1 VREQFLEIETARN
14 AALLDLKSALDNKTS
29 SASSLPSGLHNSI
42 SALSS
47 MKRKSIMGRNIVEE
61 SLAYL
66 SHDRSSV
73 RSMIPLTVPVPA
85 PPPFTRTIEDSA
97 SSSSD
102 SDNDYVK
109 QLKAASSTSSSSS
122 SSSSSSATAPS
133 AAAFKQ
139 PDPMP
144 LKQSEPKRMERR
156 TEEALKEREKE
167 VLKMIPVAPRKP
179 SIVMSFKSYQYR
191 YAFEC
196 LHGKSSL
203 LKPEVNILWEKTFS
217 KDAHQ
222 EDCGAGLLD
231 PVWGILSGNAA
242 VFVMTPLIKSEGE
255 ERRKIMNKLDTCG
268 LVSSTNE
275 CQVCILF
282 RSAEYLVKDLKRLMR
297 WNKRI
302 SETSTST
309 YKLQEVLDR
318 LAALTDPDEDKEE
331 ASKEIFLVMFKKAA
345 QVRLLKV
352 KKEMSLKREQL
363 ADAKKREDANKEKD
377 DEQGEDDG
385 DDNDNDRMDE
395 DEEVEDEEKIEKV
408 VHSPGQLKKKRGRSS
423 SKETVAAVEV
433 EDDEEVEVVI
443 VPHSKERNTSDTILI
458 DIPPLPL
465 PEQQQKREDVEEEQ
479 EEDDDEEEEE
489 EGGTVA
495 MSEGSSASD
504 IDSGDSS
511 CGSADESAMRRK
523 SLSPSTST
531 SAALHEREEREE
543 TAKKKRSSTGG
554 GMGPGSVNLLKSKL
568 GEAENAAVAVEV
580 ASEKKAG
587 GGERKGI
594 SRSGLKKVTAE
605 DAAVS
610 VKVER
615 RRDIEGKSSK
625 EESKESSDALPTG
638 TVKNKKRKLSSSSL
652 EDADR
657 PSDPRSSTSH
667 VSDSGSSPTAATAAD
682 AVASVSAAS
691 SIRVPV
697 TGGTSNIDSGSPLSN
712 SNSTVFDTHPS
723 SITLNNNNNKRDDS
737 INNINRDSGINSN
750 NNNKRDHNSININN
764 NNNNG
769 NINNKRDS
777 NNNNN
782 NNKRDDNMNYNNQ
795 AINYNNS
802 SSVGGGVGD
811 YDRYGS
817 YMVNSSSSMRFS
829 SIDNNSHNNSYF
841 NAPLTSADKRG
852 IDFNANINF
861 DPHSYNNS
869 LMGGT
874 MAVNPN
880 NIQQGNGIGNFRLN
894 NANNI
899 HMGNN
904 SIRNVN
910 NINSNVSSNMA
921 NNGMIMGGNMNNSM
935 GNMNMNSS
943 ISNGLY
949 NNAAYSGLPNSNNS
963 TDYMSKANTHN
974 SNIDYHDYDFAPSD
988 PSYQYLHP
996 IEHNCSTYDNLL
1008 YTYDIK
1014 TSRNVIDEK
1023 KYRSDRVIFRDI
1035 SNGRETRTTLMV
1047 RDTNQRLRNIFCD
1060 TTSHFGNRCHDL
1072 SAHLILRLSYSA
1084 VEPLS
1089 FYLAA
1094 PSTFTHLDSVRQLSP
1109 DALYRIALLA

>member
-1 VREQFLEIETARN
+1 MIGNRVYVTSAPQSVREQFLEIETARN

-29 SASSLPSGLHNSI
+29 SSSSLSSGLHNSL

-66 SHDRSSV
+66 SHDRPSV

-109 QLKAASSTSSSSS
+109 QLKAASS

-133 AAAFKQ
+133 APAFRQPDLMQLKQ
-139 PDPMP
+139 P
-144 LKQSEPKRMERR
+144 EPKRVERR
-156 TEEALKEREKE
+156 ADEALKEKEKEKE
-167 VLKMIPVAPRKP
+167 VLKMVPVAPRKP

-203 LKPEVNILWEKTFS
+203 LKPEANILWEKTFS

-222 EDCGAGLLD
+222 EECGAGLLD

-318 LAALTDPDEDKEE
+318 LAALTDPDQDKEDG
-331 ASKEIFLVMFKKAA
+331 SKEIFLVMFKKAA

-363 ADAKKREDANKEKD
+363 ADAKKREEANKEKD
-377 DEQGEDDG
+377 DEQEEGSGADHDRIDAEENEDA
-385 DDNDNDRMDE
+385 
-395 DEEVEDEEKIEKV
+395 EVKQKKEKV
-408 VHSPGQLKKKRGRSS
+408 APSPEQPKKKRSRSS
-423 SKETVAAVEV
+423 SKEIVAAVEV

-443 VPHSKERNTSDTILI
+443 VPYLKERNACDTILI
-458 DIPPLPL
+458 DIPPLVL
-465 PEQQQKREDVEEEQ
+465 PEQPQDVEEEQ
-479 EEDDDEEEEE
+479 EEEEEEAS
-489 EGGTVA
+489 VA
-495 MSEGSSASD
+495 MSKESSASD

-511 CGSADESAMRRK
+511 CASADESAMRRK
-523 SLSPSTST
+523 SLSPTTLT
-531 SAALHEREEREE
+531 SAALHEREGRQESTKRH
-543 TAKKKRSSTGG
+543 RSSTGG
-554 GMGPGSVNLLKSKL
+554 GTGPVTSPRSKSGEEGSP
-568 GEAENAAVAVEV
+568 AAAAVV
-580 ASEKKAG
+580 APPKKAG

-594 SRSGLKKVTAE
+594 SKSGLKKVVAE
-605 DAAVS
+605 EAVVS

-615 RRDIEGKSSK
+615 RRESEGKLRKVEGK
-625 EESKESSDALPTG
+625 EASSDTLPSGG
-638 TVKNKKRKLSSSSL
+638 TVKKKKRKLSSCSL
-652 EDADR
+652 DDADQ
-657 PSDPRSSTSH
+657 PSDPSSSSSH
-667 VSDSGSSPTAATAAD
+667 ISDSASSPTAVTVTAG
-682 AVASVSAAS
+682 VSVSAAS
-691 SIRVPV
+691 SSSAPLSS
-697 TGGTSNIDSGSPLSN
+697 TGGTSNIDSGSDLSN
-712 SNSTVFDTHPS
+712 SNSTLFDTHPS
-723 SITLNNNNNKRDDS
+723 SMS
-737 INNINRDSGINSN
+737 QSNSN
-750 NNNKRDHNSININN
+750 NNNNVNNINH
-764 NNNNG
+764 
-769 NINNKRDS
+769 
-777 NNNNN
+777 
-782 NNKRDDNMNYNNQ
+782 NNKRDDNRNYNSH
-795 AINYNNS
+795 AVNYNS
-802 SSVGGGVGD
+802 SSSGGVGD

-817 YMVNSSSSMRFS
+817 YMVNTNSNTRFNN
-829 SIDNNSHNNSYF
+829 IDNNRDSRDNSYF
-841 NAPLTSADKRG
+841 NAPMTGVDNHCL
-852 IDFNANINF
+852 DFNANINF
-861 DPHSYNNS
+861 DPHGYSN
-869 LMGGT
+869 LMGGV
-874 MAVNPN
+874 MSVNPN
-880 NIQQGNGIGNFRLN
+880 SIQQGNSGIGNFRLN
-894 NANNI
+894 NVNNI

-910 NINSNVSSNMA
+910 NVNSNANSGMI
-921 NNGMIMGGNMNNSM
+921 NNGMIMGSGINSSMNSSM
-935 GNMNMNSS
+935 GNMNTG
-943 ISNGLY
+943 IPNGLY
-949 NNAAYSGLPNSNNS
+949 NNVAYSGIANNNNNNNS
-963 TDYMSKANTHN
+963 LDYSSKVNTHN
-974 SNIDYHDYDFAPSD
+974 PNIDYYNYDFAPND

-1014 TSRNVIDEK
+1014 TSRNVVDEK
-1023 KYRSDRVIFRDI
+1023 MYRSDKVIFRDI

-1047 RDTNQRLRNIFCD
+1047 RDTDRTLPSPLLRF
-1060 TTSHFGNRCHDL
+1060 
-1072 SAHLILRLSYSA
+1072 
-1084 VEPLS
+1084 
-1089 FYLAA
+1089 
-1094 PSTFTHLDSVRQLSP
+1094 
-1109 DALYRIALLA
+1109 